1 MSSAMLAQ
9 PLRSSRISSIR
20 CWKMSW
26 LILRSNGRRVK
37 QYRPTGVLNVVRSWH
52 SSAIGTLKY
61 PAFASS
67 VLKIFAPWNLGFISS
82 RVGILCGHLLMALFR
97 CLGSR
102 HIRML
107 PSFFVLYTMLE
118 HGIVVYGIVVYGI
131 VVLLGNCSFPC
142 CHHKVIHWYNKLDI
156 CGITWG
162 AFIARSWFH
171 GKVYFAIYTFRQVQT
186 CKAGCNTIFE

>member
-9 PLRSSRISSIR
+9 LLRSSRISSIR

-26 LILRSNGRRVK
+26 LILRPNGRRVK

-52 SSAIGTLKY
+52 SSAIGTLQY

-67 VLKIFAPWNLGFISS
+67 LLKIVAPWKLGFISS

-102 HIRML
+102 HIQML

-118 HGIVVYGIVVYGI
+118 HQSV
-131 VVLLGNCSFPC
+131 CSLTRLMTPVFS
-142 CHHKVIHWYNKLDI
+142 I
-156 CGITWG
+156 CLSSSLI
-162 AFIARSWFH
+162 
-171 GKVYFAIYTFRQVQT
+171 
-186 CKAGCNTIFE
+186 